1 MSKFS
6 LPKFVKR
13 SVVTQFLA
21 VSDGRPVSD
30 WISARIGR
38 RDFGTTKI
46 TFDSEIGLNNFLSPT
61 VNLSWRVQ
69 YISTGSIIQHLA

>member
-38 RDFGTTKI
+38 RDYGTTKI
-46 TFDSEIGLNNFLSPT
+46 TFDGEIGLNNFFIINSEFVLE
-61 VNLSWRVQ
+61 
-69 YISTGSIIQHLA
+69 GSILQ